1 MDRAVGGETM
11 LRSVQSLLG
20 YTILATDGEIGSVT
34 DLYFDDDTWEIRY
47 AVIETGTWM
56 SRHKVLLSPVVFT
69 KTRLKDTK
77 IATLLSREQVE
88 KSPDIET
95 DRPVS
100 RQNEIRLH
108 SYYGWPY
115 YWSVPSPNYMPP
127 PPPISVTR
135 TDEPE
140 PDLEKANPHLR
151 SYGELLNYTI
161 HATDGDLGYVEDFII
176 DDMEWIVQYLV
187 VNTRSWLPGRKVLVA
202 PRWVSEI
209 TWSESSVQ
217 VDMSK
222 ESVKSSPEFDPREP
236 VNREYEVRLYD
247 YYGRPKYWE

>member
-1 MDRAVGGETM
+1 M
-11 LRSVQSLLG
+11 LRSVQSIIG
-20 YTILATDGEIGSVT
+20 YTILATDGDIGSVA
-34 DLYFDDDTWEIRY
+34 DLYFDDDSWEIRY
-47 AVIETGTWM
+47 TVIETGTWI
-56 SRHKVLLSPVVFT
+56 SRHQVLLSPVVFT
-69 KTRLKDTK
+69 KAQLKEMK
-77 IATLLSREQVE
+77 IPTLLSREQVE

-115 YWSVPSPNYMPP
+115 YWSVTSTEYVPP

-140 PDLEKANPHLR
+140 PDPGKANPHLR
-151 SYGELLNYTI
+151 SYSELLNYAI

-176 DDMEWIVQYLV
+176 DDMEWIIHYLV
-187 VNTRSWLPGRKVLVA
+187 VNTRSWLPGRKVLMA
-202 PRWVSEI
+202 PRWVRRIS
-209 TWSESSVQ
+209 WSESSVH

-222 ESVKSSPEFDPREP
+222 ESVKNSPEYDPREP
-236 VNREYEVRLYD
+236 VNREYELRLYD